1 MTHPAARQ
9 FSASDI
15 PAAMELSTEA
25 GWNQTAEDW
34 RTLIDLSPQGCLAI
48 EVDGD
53 LAATTTLMCYGQS
66 LAWIGMVLT
75 RVRYRG
81 RGFARTLMTQAL
93 KLADQMR
100 IETVKLDATDQ
111 GRPLYEKLGFRCEQA
126 VERWWREGKAAS
138 SHASGTDDN
147 VFQNS
152 SRDIDL
158 RAFGADRVDLLS
170 ALALRNP
177 PILSGNSY
185 LFSRPGRLN
194 SYFGPCV
201 ADTSGSARSLIERTL
216 LTESSHGWYW
226 DLLCSNAEA
235 VASARSLGFASQ
247 RHLTR
252 MVRGKDLRAREEMI
266 FAIAGFELG

>member
-9 FSASDI
+9 LSVKDI

-34 RTLIDLSPQGCLAI
+34 RTLIDLAPLGCLAI
-48 EVDGD
+48 EVDCD

-111 GRPLYEKLGFRCEQA
+111 GRPLYEKLGFRCEQT
-126 VERWWREGKAAS
+126 VERWWREGKSPS
-138 SHASGTDDN
+138 SAASGTDDR
-147 VFQNS
+147 VCQYPC
-152 SRDIDL
+152 RAVDL

-170 ALALRNP
+170 ALAVRNP
-177 PILSGNSY
+177 AIFSGNSY

-194 SYFGPCV
+194 SYLGPCV
-201 ADTSGSARSLIERTL
+201 ADTSGSARSLVERTL

-226 DLLCSNAEA
+226 DLLCSNTEA
-235 VASARSLGFASQ
+235 VALARSLGFAPQ

-252 MVRGKDLRAREEMI
+252 MVRGKDLQAREEMI
-266 FAIAGFELG
+266 YAIAGFELG